1 LQIHRQAFIENRDLY
16 ATLPWS
22 YLDALEREFPDVAF
36 APRLYAAALASAED
50 TSTGVLIEAV
60 DSRREPIVTRL
71 LGHVREGAMDLGLAD
86 VTPDGLTRYNVVVGA
101 QLARNL
107 SLSPGSELVLVGQA
121 ADGSIGN
128 ALYRVAAVLRPFE
141 PNFDRTGVL
150 MSVEAYQ
157 QLMSLEDGF
166 HELAIK
172 LGDPDRLEDVQAALD
187 RAIAA
192 LAASQPLDELGGA
205 AVVRNWRQLTPAVAD
220 MLALSTSMFLFVG
233 IVVVGLA
240 SLGMLN
246 TMLMAVYERT
256 HEFGILLAIG
266 MKRRWL
272 MLMVVFESLFLALVS
287 AAAGAL
293 VGVLVGR
300 YFQEHGIDFSAS
312 LPDGFDFAG
321 IVFEPVMRGY
331 VEPEQVVYASILMI
345 VVAMLAS
352 LVPSWRTVRLT
363 PAEAMR

>member
-1 LQIHRQAFIENRDLY
+1 
-16 ATLPWS
+16 
-22 YLDALEREFPDVAF
+22 
-36 APRLYAAALASAED
+36 
-50 TSTGVLIEAV
+50 
-60 DSRREPIVTRL
+60 
-71 LGHVREGAMDLGLAD
+71 MDLGLAD

-345 VVAMLAS
+345 VAAMLAS
-352 LVPSWRTVRLT
+352 LVPSWRTARLT
-363 PAEAMR
+363 PAEALR

>member
-1 LQIHRQAFIENRDLY
+1 
-16 ATLPWS
+16 
-22 YLDALEREFPDVAF
+22 
-36 APRLYAAALASAED
+36 
-50 TSTGVLIEAV
+50 
-60 DSRREPIVTRL
+60 
-71 LGHVREGAMDLGLAD
+71 
-86 VTPDGLTRYNVVVGA
+86 
-101 QLARNL
+101 
-107 SLSPGSELVLVGQA
+107 
-121 ADGSIGN
+121 
-128 ALYRVAAVLRPFE
+128 
-141 PNFDRTGVL
+141 
-150 MSVEAYQ
+150 
-157 QLMSLEDGF
+157 
-166 HELAIK
+166 
-172 LGDPDRLEDVQAALD
+172 
-187 RAIAA
+187 
-192 LAASQPLDELGGA
+192 
-205 AVVRNWRQLTPAVAD
+205 
-220 MLALSTSMFLFVG
+220 
-233 IVVVGLA
+233 
-240 SLGMLN
+240 MLN